1 MAVASSD
8 FSGVDLSRLP
18 APDVVETL
26 SFETLLGQ
34 WLASFQGY
42 CTEAGIDYSAILE
55 SDPAYKLLEAGA
67 YRELVLRQKINDA
80 ARAVMV
86 AYAQGTDLDQLGAL
100 MDVEREILT
109 PADPDNGIDEVDEA
123 DDDLRRRIVLAPQS
137 YSVAGPDGAYLFH
150 ALSADPTITD
160 VSIDSP
166 SPGQVLVTVLV
177 ADGNGTPAQSVL
189 DAVTARLNAESIR
202 PLTDEVIVTGANPL
216 DYAIAATLTFF
227 ASAARSVALAAAQ
240 TALAA
245 YVASCR
251 KLGRAVTRAGI
262 IGALMVDGVENV
274 ALASPAADMV
284 PTMQQVAHCT
294 GITVTDGGT
303 V

>member
-34 WLASFQGY
+34 WLTSFQGY

-67 YRELVLRQKINDA
+67 YRELVLRQRVNDA
-80 ARAVMV
+80 AKAVMV
-86 AYAQGTDLDQLGAL
+86 AYAQGGDLDQLAAL

-109 PADPDNGIDEVDEA
+109 PADPANGIDEIDEA
-123 DDDLRRRIVLAPQS
+123 DDDLRRRTVLAPQS
-137 YSVAGPDGAYLFH
+137 YSVAGPEGAYLFH

-177 ADGNGTPAQSVL
+177 ADGNGTPAQAVL
-189 DAVTARLNAESIR
+189 DAVTARLNADSIR
-202 PLTDEVIVTGANPL
+202 PLTDEVIVAGAVPL

-251 KLGRAVTRAGI
+251 KLGVAITRAGI

-274 ALASPAADMV
+274 ALPSPPADIA
-284 PTMQQVAHCT
+284 PGKQQVGNCT
-294 GITVTDGGT
+294 AMTVTDGGT

>member
-34 WLASFQGY
+34 WLTSFQGY

-67 YRELVLRQKINDA
+67 YREMVLRQRVNDA

-86 AYAQGTDLDQLGAL
+86 AYAQGGDLDQLAAL

-109 PADPDNGIDEVDEA
+109 PADPANGIDEIDEA
-123 DDDLRRRIVLAPQS
+123 DDDLRRRTVLAPQS
-137 YSVAGPDGAYLFH
+137 YSVAGPEGAYLFH

-177 ADGNGTPAQSVL
+177 ADGNGTPAQAVL
-189 DAVTARLNAESIR
+189 DAVTARLNADSIR
-202 PLTDEVIVTGANPL
+202 PLTDEVIVAGAVPL

-227 ASAARSVALAAAQ
+227 SSAARSVALTAAQ

-251 KLGRAVTRAGI
+251 KLGVAVTRAGI

-274 ALASPAADMV
+274 ALPSPPADIV
-284 PTMQQVAHCT
+284 PGKQQVGNCT
-294 GITVTDGGT
+294 AMTVTDGGT